1 MKSTIPFLAGIIG
14 SISVFQQAYKIYV
27 TQKTRDISL
36 WSYIFLFISAL
47 LWVIYGL
54 LIKDYDLLIG
64 STIIIPPTLYI
75 IFKKTCSTDLV

>member
-1 MKSTIPFLAGIIG
+1 MKSTIPFLAGVIG
-14 SISVFQQAYKIYV
+14 SISVFQQAYKINV

-47 LWVIYGL
+47 LWVLYGL
-54 LIKDYDLLIG
+54 LIKDYNMLLG

-75 IFKKTCSTDLV
+75 IFKKACSRDLE

>member
-54 LIKDYDLLIG
+54 LVKDYDLLIG
-64 STIIIPPTLYI
+64 STVIIPPTLYI
-75 IFKKTCSTDLV
+75 IFKKACSTDLE

>member
-1 MKSTIPFLAGIIG
+1 MKSTIPFLAGIIA
-14 SISVFQQAYKIYV
+14 SISVFQQAYKIYA

-75 IFKKTCSTDLV
+75 VFKKACSTDLE